1 MTPKPL
7 TKEDREEVD
16 RLAQTA
22 HAAIYDDVVDAID
35 SLLAAEAY
43 WREAVKNSLPM
54 HDNGMAWQCCV
65 FCETQNNEGVFAH
78 AVDCPWLLAQESE

>member
-7 TKEDREEVD
+7 TKERREDIQMRSDRNW
-16 RLAQTA
+16 
-22 HAAIYDDVVDAID
+22 HGDAET
-35 SLLAAEAY
+35 LGMPYVLAAEAY
-43 WREAVKNSLPM
+43 WRSAVKNSLPM

-65 FCETQNNEGVFAH
+65 FCEMQNNEGVFAH